1 MSNTNDDQV
10 PDGEGGEA
18 VARLNTL
25 DDDARREAELKLIEQ
40 SDNRPTEDDVLV
52 TDDEVKS

>member
-1 MSNTNDDQV
+1 MSDANNDQIA
-10 PDGEGGEA
+10 DGEGGEA

-40 SDNRPTEDDVLV
+40 SDNRPTEDDALV
-52 TDDEVKS
+52 TDDEVNS